1 MFGIGMPELLI
12 ILVVALVVVGP
23 KKLPDLAKSL
33 GKGLQQFRK
42 ATDEIKEGLEEHESY
57 QDLKGLHQ
65 SFRDTMD
72 EVNPRRLLDEVNPLV
87 EPKEPKLDLSG
98 RQTVFEAIEAEEQPE
113 SEQATIE
120 VAQPEVVE
128 PEPAS
133 PPAEPIAEPSPEPTP
148 ETAKPLADEKPKEA

>member
-12 ILVVALVVVGP
+12 ILVIALVVVGP

-57 QDLKGLHQ
+57 QELKGLQQ
-65 SFRDTMD
+65 SFRETLD
-72 EVNPRRLLDEVNPLV
+72 EVNPRKMLEDVNPLV

-98 RQTVFEAIEAEEQPE
+98 RQSVFDAIEVEKQTASQ
-113 SEQATIE
+113 QATVE
-120 VAQPEVVE
+120 VAQP
-128 PEPAS
+128 ADQS
-133 PPAEPIAEPSPEPTP
+133 PPADQPTPSPSQPAE
-148 ETAKPLADEKPKEA
+148 KPAQPPAGAGPKEA

>member
-42 ATDEIKEGLEEHESY
+42 ATDEIKEGLEEHESF
-57 QDLKGLHQ
+57 QELKGLQQ
-65 SFRDTMD
+65 SFRETLD
-72 EVNPRRLLDEVNPLV
+72 EVNPRKMLEDANPLV

-98 RQTVFEAIEAEEQPE
+98 RQSVFDAIEVEKQAA
-113 SEQATIE
+113 SEQASVE
-120 VAQPEVVE
+120 VAQPAAEQ
-128 PEPAS
+128 
-133 PPAEPIAEPSPEPTP
+133 PPAEKTSPQPTKTAEKEAQPP
-148 ETAKPLADEKPKEA
+148 AAAGPKEA